1 MPTLLK
7 PTFKAWIDTMPPAPP
22 RLIVT
27 GELEVPTSGW
37 TGQLVV
43 KKPQGFN
50 QKILIL
56 EVEAQAPTGVVSQI
70 VQKLPLRY
78 QQQPA
83 APGSITQV
91 TVLYESD
98 SVTVNVEIVN

>member
-1 MPTLLK
+1 MPKLLK

-37 TGQLVV
+37 TATLGL
-43 KKPQGFN
+43 KNPQGFN
-50 QKILIL
+50 QKILML
-56 EVEAQAPTGVVSQI
+56 EVTAQAPQGNVSQI
-70 VQKLPLRY
+70 VQQLPLRY
-78 QQQPA
+78 QQPA

-91 TVLYESD
+91 TVLYGSD
-98 SVTVNVEIVN
+98 SVTAKVEIVN